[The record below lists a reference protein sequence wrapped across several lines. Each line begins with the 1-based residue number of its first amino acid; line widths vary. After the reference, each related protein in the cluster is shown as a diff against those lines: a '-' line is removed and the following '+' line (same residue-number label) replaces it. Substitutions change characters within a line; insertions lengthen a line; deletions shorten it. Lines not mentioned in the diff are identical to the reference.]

1 MKTFKR
7 KICTLQQMIKEY
19 LIFKFI
25 RWQKKLE
32 MLLYKYYLNSWISL
46 CFSLTNPGISLDLS
60 SPGHSKSMQ
69 ISLMYKLHSLH
80 CMLGYLSTDIICS
93 EKQTVFREQG
103 KLWALKSMH
112 VSLIHTFYMYAQI
125 FVHGHYLFWGV
136 NSFPR
141 A

>member
-1 MKTFKR
+1 LHFATNDKR
-7 KICTLQQMIKEY
+7 
-19 LIFKFI
+19 IFNIQIYKMT
-25 RWQKKLE
+25 KKLE
-32 MLLYKYYLNSWISL
+32 MLLYKYYLNSWIPL

-93 EKQTVFREQG
+93 EKWTVFREQG

-112 VSLIHTFYMYAQI
+112 ISLIYTFYMYAQI

-136 NSFPR
+136 NSFLR